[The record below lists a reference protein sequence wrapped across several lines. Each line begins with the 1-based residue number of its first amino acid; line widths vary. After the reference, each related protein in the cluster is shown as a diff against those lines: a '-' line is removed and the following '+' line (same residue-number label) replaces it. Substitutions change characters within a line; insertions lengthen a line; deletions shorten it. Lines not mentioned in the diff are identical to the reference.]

1 MPTIAANSSE
11 TITPV
16 TQAEVAEAIRSAYEV
31 SRAVYPLSGGT
42 ALDYGI
48 APTQPGTTLDLTSL
62 SRIVDYTP
70 RDMTIIVEAGM
81 RMAEL
86 ASTLAAEGQQLPVD
100 VPRAAEA
107 TLGGVIATNWSSSRR
122 YGHGT
127 MRDYVI
133 GINAVDGRGTA
144 FKGGGRVVKNVA
156 GYDFCKLLTG
166 SLGTLAVITQ
176 VALKVKPKAECMA
189 TILGSCDDLNVAERA
204 LERLALLETPASA
217 IDLLVGPGWATEP
230 AGACQIAV
238 LLEGTE
244 SEISWLTNRVI
255 EELQRSGSTS
265 IETLTKNDADA
276 LWRRLVEFA
285 DAGATGLD
293 DESPMVVKIAVP
305 PSAVTTVVGHLLQI
319 DPACTVQAHAGNG
332 IILARFS
339 NSASQLAKA
348 VVGKLRPAAVNR
360 GGSFVVARSREALTP
375 HIVWGG
381 RSDATV
387 LLERV
392 KQQFDP
398 RNVLNPGRF
407 IY

>member
-1 MPTIAANSSE
+1 MPTITSNSSE
-11 TITPV
+11 TITPA
-16 TQAEVAEAIRSAYEV
+16 TQAEVADAVRSAHEA
-31 SRAVYPLSGGT
+31 SRAVYPLGGGT

-48 APTQPGTTLDLTSL
+48 APTQPGDSLDLTSL
-62 SRIVDYTP
+62 NLIVDYTP

-86 ASTLAAEGQQLPVD
+86 ASKLAAEGQQLPID

-127 MRDYVI
+127 IRDYVI

-176 VALKVKPKAECMA
+176 VALKVKPKPECAA
-189 TILGSCDDLNVAERA
+189 TIVGSCDDLNVAERA

-217 IDLLVGPGWATEP
+217 IDLLAGPGWAAEVS
-230 AGACQIAV
+230 GNSQIAV

-255 EELQRSGSTS
+255 EELQRAGSLS

-276 LWRRLVEFA
+276 FWQRLVEFG

-293 DESPMVVKIAVP
+293 DQSPMLVKTAVP
-305 PSAVTTVVGHLLQI
+305 PSAVTNVIGVLHQVDSG
-319 DPACTVQAHAGNG
+319 CTVQAHAGNG

-339 NSASQLAKA
+339 NNASQLSKA

-398 RNVLNPGRF
+398 QNVLNPGRF